1 MLYEINYLPYVYE
14 DIKESKLFYES
25 RKKGLGKDFVASV
38 KSEFKKIEKNPLLFE
53 IKYQNTR
60 IAFID
65 TFPIGIHFEIKE
77 NTNIIVVKGVYHTSR
92 NPKIWYDRL
101 L

>member
-1 MLYEINYLPYVYE
+1 MIYEINYLPFVFD
-14 DIKESKLFYES
+14 DIKESKLFYEA
-25 RKKGLGKDFVASV
+25 RKKGVGKDFVESV
-38 KSEFKKIEKNPLLFE
+38 KCEFKKIEKNPLLFE

-60 IAFID
+60 IALID

-77 NTNIIVVKGVYHTSR
+77 NTNVIVVKGVYHTSR
-92 NPKIWYDRL
+92 NPKIWNDRL

>member
-1 MLYEINYLPYVYE
+1 MIYEINYLPFVFD
-14 DIKESKLFYES
+14 DIKESKLFYEA
-25 RKKGLGKDFVASV
+25 RKKGLGKDFVVSV
-38 KSEFKKIEKNPLLFE
+38 KCEFKKIEKNPLLFE

-60 IAFID
+60 IALID

-77 NTNIIVVKGVYHTSR
+77 NTNVIVVKGVYHTSR
-92 NPKIWYDRL
+92 NPKIWNERL